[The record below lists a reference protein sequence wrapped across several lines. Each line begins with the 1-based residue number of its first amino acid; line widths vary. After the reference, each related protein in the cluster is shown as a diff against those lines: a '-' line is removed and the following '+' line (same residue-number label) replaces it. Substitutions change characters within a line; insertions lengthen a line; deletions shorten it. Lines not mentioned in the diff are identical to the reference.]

1 MRWVLVLVT
10 AALCA
15 CSSPVSPSGSDGQPG
30 GSDAGTP
37 DDGDIGSACLAA
49 PAAESGQATYY
60 NADGTGN
67 CSFDAGSD
75 FLVAAMNATD
85 YGDAVWCGACV
96 DVTGPSG
103 HVVVRIVDQCPGCS
117 AGSLDL
123 SETAFGMIS
132 PLSAGRVAITWQEVD
147 CPVTGPISY
156 EFQSGSSQFYTAIQL
171 RNTRYPIATLESID
185 GSGSATA
192 IPRLDYNYFVAS
204 SGLGPG
210 PYALRVTDQRGHVL
224 DDTGI
229 ALDPGGSSPGSA
241 QFPSCP

>member
-1 MRWVLVLVT
+1 MPRLVAI

-15 CSSPVSPSGSDGQPG
+15 SACSSPASPASGDAGH

-49 PAAESGQATYY
+49 PPAETGQATYY
-60 NADGTGN
+60 DADGTGN
-67 CSFDAGSD
+67 CSFDASTD

-103 HVVVRIVDQCPGCS
+103 HVVVRIVDKCPGCA
-117 AGSLDL
+117 AGGLDL

-156 EFQSGSSQFYTAIQL
+156 EFQSGSTQFYTAIQL

-185 GSGSATA
+185 GNGSAQA
-192 IPRLDYNYFVAS
+192 MPRQDYNYFVAA

-229 ALDPGGSSPGSA
+229 ALDPGAASPGSA